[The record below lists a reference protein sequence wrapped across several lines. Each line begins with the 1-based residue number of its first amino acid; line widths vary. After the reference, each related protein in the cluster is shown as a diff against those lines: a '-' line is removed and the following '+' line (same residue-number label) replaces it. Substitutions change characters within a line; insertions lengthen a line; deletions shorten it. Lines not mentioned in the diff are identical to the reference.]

1 MSKKFHQR
9 IISLTYFEGDIPT
22 FPSEVEARD
31 WFYALGRMVAYGLI
45 REPASEDTVQLT
57 TVQLDRTE
65 INAAYFPKVPAYPEK
80 HEGGGGNKYLHSNK
94 EAVDVFVNGLT
105 EKTQPTR
112 PFVMGAVKGHDGK
125 YGFHS

>member
-9 IISLTYFEGDIPT
+9 IISLTYFEGDLPT
-22 FPSEVEARD
+22 FPTDDEARD

-65 INAAYFPKVPAYPEK
+65 ITGVFFPKMVAHNLKWED
-80 HEGGGGNKYLHSNK
+80 GSNRYSGSTK
-94 EAVDVFVNGLT
+94 AEVDAFVDGLG